1 LELLDTKDY
10 YYRFENLLKDPL
22 KELEFIFDL
31 KIKKLSKKFQKKY
44 NKKYDYK
51 IIHINKKKR
60 LRFLLK
66 SFYSNINY
74 YKYNNYSD
82 RIFHTLINIVFN
94 TKETEVFNKKVNTY
108 KTVFKFLNKDN

>member
-1 LELLDTKDY
+1 LLDTKDY
-10 YYRFENLLKDPL
+10 YYKFENLLNDPL
-22 KELEFIFDL
+22 KELEFVFDL

-51 IIHINKKKR
+51 ITHINKKKR

-74 YKYNNYSD
+74 YKLNKFSE
-82 RIFHTLINIVFN
+82 RIFYTLINIVFN
-94 TKETEVFNKKVNTY
+94 TRETEVFNKKINIY